1 MNMIG
6 MVESEREVNGKI
18 TRETRFYIGAIGTEV
33 ETFARAVR
41 GHWGVEN
48 RLHWSLDVSFNED
61 DSRVRDPEAREN
73 LALIRRIALT
83 RLQHDDTTLGIQSKR
98 LKAGWDER
106 YLAKRLFE
114 APTIAPQKTASKNSN
129 IRKT

>member
-6 MVESEREVNGKI
+6 MVESEREVAGQLS
-18 TRETRFYIGAIGTEV
+18 RETRFYIASTGVDV

-48 RLHWSLDVSFNED
+48 DLHWSLDVAFRED

-83 RLQHDDTTLGIQSKR
+83 RLKQDDTIIGLKGKR
-98 LKAGWDER
+98 LKARWDER
-106 YLAKRLFE
+106 YLAKLLFE
-114 APTIAPQKTASKNSN
+114 PPSISPPSPVAYRPN
-129 IRKT
+129 IRKM